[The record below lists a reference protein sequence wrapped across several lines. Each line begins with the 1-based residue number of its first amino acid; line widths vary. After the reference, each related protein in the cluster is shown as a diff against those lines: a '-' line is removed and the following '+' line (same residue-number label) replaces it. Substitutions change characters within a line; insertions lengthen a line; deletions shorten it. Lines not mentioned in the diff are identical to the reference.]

1 MADAGSGLFAG
12 LAMSFSGSPQKEPT
26 PSEAPPSPPS
36 SQVFGSVGSQ
46 DSTPKAKSK
55 STVSL
60 EGGEDAPPAVPVSP
74 HNSEADTIGTTGTVP
89 VAPMQQSPATD
100 KLLGMLGGGGGNDT
114 RGSATSAA
122 SQQPPPPLASPSS
135 ASRPGLSKG
144 AAKKQIFVAPDLEK
158 KEGKKKIV
166 VPNLRRSNGERQLA
180 VDATEA
186 STEEE
191 AKDGESA
198 PKKKPEKAKMDDET
212 LAAFEDDK
220 PRGKTGNAKH
230 QTPASTPSSV
240 ISSSSM
246 RGVGVVHEQTPI
258 PNASVALRLMKKFA
272 DKTRPWISATHGG
285 TQRRPIMAF
294 IFGMPSEYDRRFD
307 AYREL
312 IHQIVGEVEE
322 DEEEDDPSTKA
333 NLIIARFCH
342 LTSTWGHASAHMAEA
357 EKNSQYQ
364 AFCDILAVA
373 LDTATALVSHGCL
386 DDVLIG
392 IGTNQSEY
400 HKAVDVLA
408 ESVFASDLSKDRNEL
423 AAMKFL
429 LSTGCRVGVNGEA
442 MLRGTHLLQT
452 VRVLYHVYLSTFSSS
467 NKTTARASLQQLV
480 TSVFI
485 RMINSTQSLKNATK
499 TSNQALP
506 ASLTSTDGLHS
517 PQKGDTGRGGEDEAF
532 PSQDHRDAFLLL
544 RSLCKLSMRT
554 PPGGKLHSHIGLQ
567 ASGSNS
573 MWDSSRAG
581 NTNADSNGS
590 GPRTPGKSKV
600 DGKPSDSDKDA
611 LRLVST
617 QAIHPAL
624 ESKILALQLMLYVLQ
639 NTDLNESF
647 LQNCGPQ
654 FHYAIR
660 NYLCVSLLKNCTSDN
675 VQVVNLSLRVFV
687 PIIHN
692 FRSILKSE
700 IEAFVT
706 NVFFVI
712 LDSPNSPIEHKSLVV
727 TLFDEICSDPT
738 TLAEIFLNY
747 DCDLSA
753 VDLFHRIVNTLSKV
767 ARTTE
772 VRQDDTI
779 SSSFSLDL
787 TGAEAARMEKIRSEN
802 RELRLDAMKAL
813 RQVLASLH
821 ASITEPMVP
830 EDEVATNLGDK
841 LNAAAENGS
850 ESHHDLSNSNDEDPE
865 KQSLVQIY
873 DSKKKR
879 RKEESEVV
887 LRFNQ
892 KPSAGISYAAKCGH
906 LDGTDPADVARYLL
920 QNKDILEKTMI
931 GEYLGREPEY
941 QNGFSLKVLIAYV
954 NMMDLD
960 GLAFDDAIRFYL
972 SGFRLPGEAQKID
985 RIMEKFAERYT
996 SQNPDVFPTPD
1007 VAFILA
1013 FSIIMLNTD
1022 LHNPAIKEER
1032 RMTKEGFV
1040 RNNRGICDGQDLPHE
1055 LLHSIFDRIQ
1065 SNPISLKEDDEAR
1078 ERAGGGQNA
1087 PTSSIVTSLPSALSP
1102 AAFFASHYD
1111 EMEKTKE
1118 SNFDKE
1124 RDQIVRTTESILK
1137 RRRHGNNEGT
1147 KSARKANRQT
1157 SRSSHVRYVRT
1168 IDSGLRDEYVSPM
1181 FDVAWGPALAAFS
1194 TAMES
1199 ANGTLG
1205 ALFTIAS
1212 DDELQQAAENAAET
1226 IEVCL
1231 TGFRFAVCTAGLC
1244 GNEVARD
1251 AFFLALARF
1260 SQLGTGILLE
1270 PRHVRCM
1277 QTMLGLARSDAEL
1290 LGSSWEHI
1298 FKSLS
1303 EINRFHQL
1311 FQLLARNDKKSAEA
1325 AERRRQKLLER
1336 ERRHQQRE
1344 ARRAANEASDTL
1356 VEELSDDE
1364 STDDDYS
1371 IGDDLFSDSELD
1383 FSDEMD
1389 KKEIDEANART
1400 VYEAIS
1406 EGLIEAIY
1414 ERSASLST
1422 EGVKEFVLQLCRVSR
1437 MEISHYGGQVGSDA
1451 NQVNLTQVHYRQHH
1465 TLLQNSE
1472 SEGFHHT
1479 QPNIYNLQ
1487 KLVEVT
1493 HYNMDSRPRLVFA
1506 DIWTTVSAHLT
1517 STALHSNPAVAM
1529 YAVDSFR
1536 QLSIQYLRREE
1547 SGSFEFQRRFLK
1559 PLEAVMARSQLATT
1573 KELLL
1578 KVVERLILMFGHAD
1592 GNGKGGMLRSGWRPV
1607 LTVLGLAGRDQD
1619 EDIAK
1624 LGFELLT
1631 AQLEPCLAPQKG
1643 SGKEKS
1649 QPGVLLAERFVDLV
1663 DAVLIYVEGPH
1674 EEMGLKSI
1682 DNILLL
1688 SKFLADDSFA
1698 LPLIKN
1704 RHSVE
1709 EESKNDDKGMNRELE
1724 LWWPILLGISKSI
1737 GDERKQLR
1745 RKSLSALLEIIN
1757 SYFVPSEEEVHD
1769 DEKDDRRLQTLQLI
1783 FRGILTP
1790 VLEFGDVGPGE
1801 AREPEVPT
1809 DFDRFI
1815 TVVKETPKDPD
1826 NLGPK
1831 HFWLDSTFDQFMD
1844 GCIGLCLNSIKLFGE
1859 DTLVEEI
1866 FAMLNTC
1873 LLSDSGCLAV
1883 HGLRRLEQFVTSDLK
1898 DVNDDTWGTV
1908 AHMLRRCLA
1917 VRGLPKQP
1925 ANSSESTENEEVDEN
1940 PALAYKEAI
1949 REFVMED
1956 NMLSDRRYIG
1966 CHAIFVTGTFLE
1978 GERFAP
1984 TLTLRWR
1991 LFLVTGLGKAIQD
2004 WEKAA
2009 SINSENGSK
2018 ATTRGTN
2025 PPNYLE
2031 TAFYGRSW
2039 MNRFLLHVAA
2049 MKEVETTETKAQ
2061 AAAQALVKDQTQS
2074 LVNVFL
2080 EKEAFLAQAEKKSSL
2095 DVEIF
2100 DRLTGLVK
2108 DILAGYAQL
2117 PDEHLVLMAWLN
2129 PVLSS
2134 CIHTSNEQI
2143 RIAIQKLV
2151 KRLHAEHLADD
2162 EI

>member
-1 MADAGSGLFAG
+1 MDTGMGLFAG
-12 LAMSFSGSPQKEPT
+12 LSMSPSKSPEKKPAPPQ
-26 PSEAPPSPPS
+26 SDAPPSPPS
-36 SQVFGSVGSQ
+36 SQVFDSVGSE
-46 DSTPKAKSK
+46 DSTPKANSKSK
-55 STVSL
+55 VSL
-60 EGGEDAPPAVPVSP
+60 EGGEDAPPAVPISP
-74 HNSEADTIGTTGTVP
+74 HSSDAADHGP
-89 VAPMQQSPATD
+89 LQQSPATD
-100 KLLGMLGGGGGNDT
+100 KLLGILGGGGNDT
-114 RGSATSAA
+114 RSSVNSAS
-122 SQQPPPPLASPSS
+122 SQNSS
-135 ASRPGLSKG
+135 SRPGLSKSD
-144 AAKKQIFVAPDLEK
+144 AKKKIFVAPNLEK
-158 KEGKKKIV
+158 KDGKKHIF
-166 VPNLRRSNGERQLA
+166 VPPELERKNGDRHLA
-180 VDATEA
+180 VATED
-186 STEEE
+186 SEDE
-191 AKDGESA
+191 ADTKEA
-198 PKKKPEKAKMDDET
+198 PKKKPEKPKMDAET
-212 LAAFEDDK
+212 LAAFSEDAT
-220 PRGKTGNAKH
+220 PLGKKGDNAK
-230 QTPASTPSSV
+230 QPPASTPSSV
-240 ISSSSM
+240 VSSSM
-246 RGVGVVHEQTPI
+246 RGVGVVHPDTPI
-258 PNASVALRLMKKFA
+258 PNSIVALRLLQKFA
-272 DKTRPWISATHGG
+272 DKTRPWVSATHGG

-294 IFGMPSEYDRRFD
+294 VFGMPSEYNRRFD

-312 IHQIVGEVEE
+312 ILQIVGEDDNSDE
-322 DEEEDDPSTKA
+322 EEEDDIDQDTKA

-342 LTSTWGHASAHMAEA
+342 LISTWGHASAHMAEA

-364 AFCDILAVA
+364 AFCDILAVG

-386 DDVLIG
+386 DGVLIG

-400 HKAVDVLA
+400 HKAVDFLA
-408 ESVFASDLSKDRNEL
+408 ESVFASDLSKSRNEL
-423 AAMKFL
+423 SAMKFL

-485 RMINSTQSLKNATK
+485 RMIASTRSLHNATQ
-499 TSNQALP
+499 TSNQPPP
-506 ASLTSTDGLHS
+506 ASLTSTDGLHT
-517 PQKGDTGRGGEDEAF
+517 PHKGGAGIGDDGAF
-532 PSQDHRDAFLLL
+532 PTQDHRDAFLLL

-573 MWDSSRAG
+573 MWDTSRTG
-581 NTNADSNGS
+581 TSDSNGIS
-590 GPRTPGKSKV
+590 NSSSSSTKNTPKKKPKV
-600 DGKPSDSDKDA
+600 DGKSSDFDKDA

-639 NTDLNESF
+639 NTDMKGSF
-647 LQNCGPQ
+647 LQQCGPQ

-660 NYLCVSLLKNCTSDN
+660 NYLCASLLKNCTSDN

-692 FRSILKSE
+692 FRSILKEE

-772 VRQDDTI
+772 VQDDTV
-779 SSSFSLDL
+779 SSTFSLDL
-787 TGAEAARMEKIRSEN
+787 SGAEAARMEKIRSAN

-841 LNAAAENGS
+841 LNAVADKNGS
-850 ESHHDLSNSNDEDPE
+850 ESHKDPSNSNDDDPE
-865 KQSLVQIY
+865 KKSLVQIY

-879 RKEESEVV
+879 RAEESEVI

-906 LDGTDPADVARYLL
+906 LDGTDAEEVARWLL
-920 QNKDILEKTMI
+920 QNKDTMEKTMI

-941 QNGFSLKVLIAYV
+941 QEGFSLKVLIAYV
-954 NMMDLD
+954 NSMDFD
-960 GLAFDDAIRFYL
+960 GLSFDDAIRFYL

-1055 LLHSIFDRIQ
+1055 LLHGIFDRIK

-1078 ERAGGGQNA
+1078 ERVGGTQSSSA
-1087 PTSSIVTSLPSALSP
+1087 SSITTGLPSALSP
-1102 AAFFASHYD
+1102 AVFFTSHYD

-1124 RDQIVRTTESILK
+1124 RDQIVRTTEFLLK

-1147 KSARKANRQT
+1147 KSARKTNRQNT
-1157 SRSSHVRYVRT
+1157 RSHHHVRYVRT
-1168 IDSGLRDEYVSPM
+1168 VDSGLRDEYVSPM
-1181 FDVAWGPALAAFS
+1181 FEVAWGPSLAAFS

-1212 DDELQQAAENAAET
+1212 DEELQQAAENAAET

-1251 AFFLALARF
+1251 AFVLALARF

-1277 QTMLGLARSDAEL
+1277 QTMLGLARSDGEL

-1325 AERRRQKLLER
+1325 AARRRKKLLAR
-1336 ERRHQQRE
+1336 ERRHQERE

-1356 VEELSDDE
+1356 VEEFSDDE
-1364 STDDDYS
+1364 STDDEYS

-1400 VYEAIS
+1400 VYEGIS
-1406 EGLIEAIY
+1406 EALIEAIY

-1437 MEISHYGGQVGSDA
+1437 MEISHYGGQVGSNA

-1487 KLVEVT
+1487 KLVEAT

-1578 KVVERLILMFGHAD
+1578 KCVERLILMFGNAD

-1624 LGFELLT
+1624 LGFEMLT
-1631 AQLEPCLAPQKG
+1631 AQLQPCLAPQKG
-1643 SGKEKS
+1643 TGKEKS
-1649 QPGVLLAERFVDLV
+1649 QPGVLLAERFVDII
-1663 DAVLIYVEGPH
+1663 DAVLIYVGGPH

-1682 DNILLL
+1682 DNLLLL

-1704 RHSVE
+1704 RHAVE
-1709 EESKNDDKGMNRELE
+1709 EESKNDDRGMNLELE
-1724 LWWPILLGISKSI
+1724 LWWPILLGISKSV

-1745 RKSLSALLEIIN
+1745 RKSLSALMEIIN
-1757 SYFVPSEEEVHD
+1757 TYFVPSEEEVHD
-1769 DEKDDRRLQTLQLI
+1769 DESDDRRLQTLQLI

-1815 TVVKETPKDPD
+1815 TGAKETPKDPD

-1844 GCIGLCLNSIKLFGE
+1844 GCIGLCLRSIKVFGE

-1898 DVNDDTWGTV
+1898 DVTDDTWGTV

-1925 ANSSESTENEEVDEN
+1925 ASSSKDDSADGDGGEEN

-1949 REFVMED
+1949 REFVMEE

-1966 CHAIFVTGTFLE
+1966 CHAIFVIGTFLE
-1978 GERFAP
+1978 GERFTP
-1984 TLTLRWR
+1984 TLSLRWR

-2009 SINSENGSK
+2009 SIISENSAK
-2018 ATTRGTN
+2018 ATTRSTN

-2031 TAFYGRSW
+2031 TAFYGRNW

-2074 LVNVFL
+2074 LVNGFL
-2080 EKEAFLAQAEKKSSL
+2080 EKEAFLGHAEKKSSL
-2095 DVEIF
+2095 DLEIF

-2129 PVLSS
+2129 PVLSL

-2162 EI
+2162 EV